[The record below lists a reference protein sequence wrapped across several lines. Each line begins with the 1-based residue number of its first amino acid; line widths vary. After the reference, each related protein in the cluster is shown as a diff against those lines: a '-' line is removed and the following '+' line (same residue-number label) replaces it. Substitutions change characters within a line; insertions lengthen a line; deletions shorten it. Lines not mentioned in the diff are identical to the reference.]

1 VSELLDGWAAA
12 KGIWALFIS
21 GAGVIAV
28 RQMNRIDKLEEASV
42 PKADHERALDRMR
55 EDHQRNID
63 RVEKSLSDLRIETQT
78 GFNRI
83 FTRLD
88 EIADRI
94 K

>member
-1 VSELLDGWAAA
+1 
-12 KGIWALFIS
+12 
-21 GAGVIAV
+21 
-28 RQMNRIDKLEEASV
+28 V